1 MYLFDSSILTTTSQD
16 AGTTSL
22 TITSLNLN
30 VYCEAN
36 YDLINI
42 ARQ

>member
-1 MYLFDSSILTTTSQD
+1 MYLFDSAILATTSQD
-16 AGTTSL
+16 AATTAL
-22 TITSLNLN
+22 TITNLNLN

-42 ARQ
+42 AR